1 MVGCHGSRAQARTQR
16 SYWNRINLREAKSA
30 FFRDKSYRCQ
40 RGGEK
45 KKKRYKS
52 AVFARGSL
60 HFHWDRSV
68 SVFHFF
74 PLPSLPSRAAIV
86 QNDKDHSQYTRSPPR
101 RRMEGKHRRCV
112 DISSRAFNGAS
123 IERSQESQARVART
137 LFYEYVDSC
146 YRNFEMRFAPSGA
159 GVLECLRRRDEKP
172 CSFYSPRSANL
183 LSFSPICQRTPPFT
197 PVAAVVIVF
206 K

>member
-86 QNDKDHSQYTRSPPR
+86 QNDKDHSQYTRSPIQLKKNLYKFEFHPR
-101 RRMEGKHRRCV
+101 QRSKV
-112 DISSRAFNGAS
+112 DTI
-123 IERSQESQARVART
+123 
-137 LFYEYVDSC
+137 FY
-146 YRNFEMRFAPSGA
+146 F
-159 GVLECLRRRDEKP
+159 L
-172 CSFYSPRSANL
+172 
-183 LSFSPICQRTPPFT
+183 
-197 PVAAVVIVF
+197 
-206 K
+206 